1 MNARYRELS
10 VMALLSLSAGAL
22 GGYLAGHGS
31 AEPSVRVAGPGES
44 GESLFRVV
52 DAVSDLLDREVEER
66 LRLEEELAELRR
78 RIAPPPAA
86 PTPAREREPEGG
98 FEPDP
103 TPSGGGTRGDARVA
117 GFLEA
122 GFGET
127 DAAWFARLSEDTIA
141 ARFRLRDRA
150 EREGWLDTARYRDAL
165 AKLPGSL
172 SELSKTMDE
181 DTFSRY
187 LYAVGRPNQVRV
199 NEVLAGSAA
208 QTAGV
213 EPGDVL
219 LRYGDARLY
228 SAGGLRQLTRSGD
241 GGTMVAVE
249 IRRDDQ
255 VIQTWLPRGFMGVA
269 ISSERA
275 LPPG

>member
-1 MNARYRELS
+1 VDE
-10 VMALLSLSAGAL
+10 
-22 GGYLAGHGS
+22 
-31 AEPSVRVAGPGES
+31 PGES

-78 RIAPPPAA
+78 RIGPPPAA
-86 PTPAREREPEGG
+86 LLGDTSGREPEADGEV
-98 FEPDP
+98 EPDS
-103 TPSGGGTRGDARVA
+103 TPVDGGTRGDARVA
-117 GFLEA
+117 AFLEA

-127 DAAWFARLSEDTIA
+127 DAAWFAGLSEDTIA

-150 EREGWLDTARYRDAL
+150 EREGWLDTARYREAL

-187 LYAVGRPNQVRV
+187 LYAVGRPNTVRV

-208 QTAGV
+208 QAAGV

-219 LRYGDARLY
+219 LRYGDTRLY
-228 SAGGLRQLTRSGD
+228 TARGLRELTRAGEP
-241 GGTMVAVE
+241 GAMVAVE
-249 IRRDDQ
+249 IQRDDR
-255 VIQTWLPRGFMGVA
+255 VIQTWLPRGFMGVS